1 VLSHGLR
8 GLQLRLD
15 AFSAHGTV
23 PFLREQSYE
32 ETGHLGG
39 ERSRLLARHRGID
52 LAYHIVVMLQVWFD
66 YPLLELLEWTEI
78 FVAAPWH

>member
-1 VLSHGLR
+1 MLADGLR

-15 AFSAHGTV
+15 AFSAHVAV
-23 PFLREQSYE
+23 PFLREQSYQ

-52 LAYHIVVMLQVWFD
+52 LAYHVVVMLQVWFD
-66 YPLLELLEWTEI
+66 YLLLHVQTTLI
-78 FVAAPWH
+78 SKVFLK